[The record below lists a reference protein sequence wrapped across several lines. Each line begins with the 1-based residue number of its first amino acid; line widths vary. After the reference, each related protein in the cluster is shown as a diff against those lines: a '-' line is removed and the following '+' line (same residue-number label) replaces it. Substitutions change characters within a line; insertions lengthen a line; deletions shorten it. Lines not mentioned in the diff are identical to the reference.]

1 MKKTNGATRQPAAAA
16 LPTTGLWN
24 FAQVCTFYNVS
35 ERKGAQLRAAG
46 ALPDAIVLGPR
57 CLRWV
62 PSEVMAGA
70 AQGLPRAQ
78 QLQPEPAQLAAAHQ
92 QRTTVSA

>member
-1 MKKTNGATRQPAAAA
+1 MKKTNGATRQPAAA
-16 LPTTGLWN
+16 LPTAGLWN
-24 FAQVCTFYNVS
+24 FAQVCAFYNVS

-46 ALPDAIVLGPR
+46 ALPDALVLGPR

-62 PSEVMAGA
+62 PSEVMAAA

-78 QLQPEPAQLAAAHQ
+78 QLQPEPAQLAAARQ